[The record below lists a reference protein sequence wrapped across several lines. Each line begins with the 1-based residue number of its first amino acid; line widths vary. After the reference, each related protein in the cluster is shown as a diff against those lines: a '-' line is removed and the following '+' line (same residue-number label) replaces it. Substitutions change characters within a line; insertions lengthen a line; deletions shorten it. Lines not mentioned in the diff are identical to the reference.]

1 VSTIHKDRFAS
12 KTVLVTGAS
21 QGIGESIATRF
32 ASEGARVALNGR
44 KEDKL
49 REVLGKM
56 PKVAAGDHPI
66 AVGDM
71 AQEADVDRV
80 MRESIETMNG
90 LDVLVCNAGFQISCP
105 SEDISLKDF
114 NAVMAVNVTG
124 VVLCARAAL
133 KYWRENDKTGTIIV
147 NSSVH
152 QQIPKP
158 HYLGYS
164 ASKGAVGNI
173 VRTLALEYARHGIR
187 VNAVAP
193 GAIVTPINDSWVKD
207 PKQYEAVASHIPMKR
222 PGESREIS
230 DAVTFLASEEA
241 SYITGQTI
249 FVDGGM
255 TLYADFENNW
265 SS

>member
-1 VSTIHKDRFAS
+1 MATLDKNRFS
-12 KTVLVTGAS
+12 GKKVLITGAS
-21 QGIGESIATRF
+21 QGIGEDAAIYF
-32 ASEGARVALNGR
+32 AEQGARVALNGR

-49 REVLGKM
+49 HAVAEKL
-56 PKVAAGDHPI
+56 PKISGGEHLIVAGDMSI
-66 AVGDM
+66 E
-71 AQEADVDRV
+71 QDVDRV
-80 MRESIETMNG
+80 MRDTIQKMDG
-90 LDVLVCNAGFQISCP
+90 LDVLICNAGFQISCP

-114 NAVMAVNVTG
+114 QAVMAVNVTG

-133 KYWRENDKTGTIIV
+133 KYWREKNLKGNIIV

-207 PKQYEAVASHIPMKR
+207 PKQYKAVSSHIPMQR

-230 DAVTFLASEEA
+230 TVMGFLASDEA

-249 FVDGGM
+249 FADGGL